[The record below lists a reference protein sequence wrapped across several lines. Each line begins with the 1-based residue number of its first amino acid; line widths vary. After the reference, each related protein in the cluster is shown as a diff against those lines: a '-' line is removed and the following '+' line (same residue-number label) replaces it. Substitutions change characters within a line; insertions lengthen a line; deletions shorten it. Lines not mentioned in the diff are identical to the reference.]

1 MKYPISKLLAPSE
14 ELPIPDLTNHLPGMD
29 LSSVFNDESH
39 SSSWIEIHD
48 PDQKNEL
55 IEYEKSLIFEERSL
69 KKIFESKKI

>member
-14 ELPIPDLTNHLPGMD
+14 ELPILDLTNHLPGMD
-29 LSSVFNDESH
+29 LISVFNDESH
-39 SSSWIEIHD
+39 PSSSIEIHD